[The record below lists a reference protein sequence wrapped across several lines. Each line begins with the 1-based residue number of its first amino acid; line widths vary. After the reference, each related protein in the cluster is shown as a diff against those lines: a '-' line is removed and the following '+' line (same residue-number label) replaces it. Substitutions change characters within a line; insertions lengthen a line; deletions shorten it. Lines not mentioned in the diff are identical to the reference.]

1 MSPDNTVQVTS
12 LPNLAE
18 ILPYLLGHYPD
29 DSIAFHA
36 PGENFTDGPSM
47 TCPLPD
53 DPAEWKDTAEL
64 AARQFV
70 AYAHDR
76 GHNPDQGVIVYLCR
90 DPRPNETPWD
100 TAALLA
106 PVTDWITSTLLNERA
121 CVLQTIGLV
130 ANRWWAYECT
140 TDGCCEG
147 EPLPSADD
155 PTSVAAQM
163 ARLGRTP
170 GPRTRDIVKEFRA
183 AAPADVD
190 FLKALDT
197 AVDQFNTRCATS
209 AGRDSTLTSTCAQ
222 IEAAVSQFRA
232 GATTLNR
239 NLATQLIVGLHDD
252 GAVDAGIAHT
262 DDDDLPHARNLWA
275 YLARHCAEP
284 FTQEA
289 VPALTL
295 YAFVAWRQGDL
306 IAARLALRDALTT
319 DPEYELAVGVLH
331 GTIDGEDPRDFRTA
345 VRETYDHRMAHVQHA
360 VQVASE
366 YSPVTDSTAHRHREA
381 LDTATEYHAAQS
393 STYRGQ
399 LLARYGTIDII
410 GGALADFRNGPP
422 QLMDEIA
429 ARIILGLQDPRARDA
444 ALSTGDEN
452 DLPVERQL
460 WGYLARRC
468 VPPHTDKAPP
478 LLALLG
484 WVAWR
489 QNDTVTASHAFSDAL
504 DIDPHYRLAK
514 HMLEGIRSEY
524 DQDEFLAIFRAA
536 DQRFAA
542 GRADLDNL

>member
-29 DSIAFHA
+29 DSIALHA
-36 PGENFTDGPSM
+36 PGPNFIDGPTM

-53 DPAEWKDTAEL
+53 DPAEWKATAEL

-76 GHNPDQGVIVYLCR
+76 GHDPGQGVIVYLCR
-90 DPRPNETPWD
+90 EPRPDETPWD

-106 PVTDWITSTLLNERA
+106 PVTDWLTVTFLNQRA

-130 ANRWWAYECT
+130 ANRWWAYECDT
-140 TDGCCEG
+140 EGCCEG

-183 AAPADVD
+183 AAPADTD

-209 AGRDSTLTSTCAQ
+209 AGRDATLTSTCAQ
-222 IEAAVSQFRA
+222 VDAAVSQFRA

-239 NLATQLIVGLHDD
+239 TLATQLLVGLHDD
-252 GAVDAGIAHT
+252 GAVEAGMAHT
-262 DDDDLPHARNLWA
+262 DDDDLPHARRLWA
-275 YLARHCAEP
+275 YLARHCADP

-306 IAARLALRDALTT
+306 IAARLALRDALTA
-319 DPEYELAVGVLH
+319 DSEYDLAVGIHL

-345 VRETYDHRMAHVQHA
+345 ARENCDHRKAHVQHA

-366 YSPVTDSTAHRHREA
+366 YRPVTDSTADRHREA
-381 LDTATEYHAAQS
+381 LDAATEYHAAQA

-410 GGALADFRNGPP
+410 DGALADFRNGPP

-429 ARIILGLQDPRARDA
+429 ARIILGLQDPETRDA
-444 ALSTGDEN
+444 ALSTGDAN
-452 DLPVERQL
+452 DLPAERQL

-478 LLALLG
+478 LLTLLG

-489 QNDTVTASHAFSDAL
+489 QNDTVTASHALTEAVDIYPGYTMAKLLL
-504 DIDPHYRLAK
+504 D
-514 HMLEGIRSEY
+514 GIRKEC
-524 DQDEFLAIFRAA
+524 DPARLLATYRDAA
-536 DQRFAA
+536 AEFAA
-542 GRADLDNL
+542 SRPDLDTL

>member
-29 DSIAFHA
+29 DSIALHA
-36 PGENFTDGPSM
+36 PGPNFIDGPTM

-53 DPAEWKDTAEL
+53 DPAEWKDAAEL

-76 GHNPDQGVIVYLCR
+76 GHDPGQGVIVYLCR
-90 DPRPNETPWD
+90 DPRPDETPWD
-100 TAALLA
+100 AAALLA
-106 PVTDWITSTLLNERA
+106 PVTDWLTVTLLNQRA

-140 TDGCCEG
+140 TEGCCEG

-183 AAPADVD
+183 AAPADTD
-190 FLKALDT
+190 FLKALN
-197 AVDQFNTRCATS
+197 AAIDQFNTRCATS
-209 AGRDSTLTSTCAQ
+209 AGCDATLTSTCAQ
-222 IEAAVSQFRA
+222 IDAAVSQFRA

-239 NLATQLIVGLHDD
+239 TLAAQLLVGLHDD
-252 GAVDAGIAHT
+252 GAVEAGMAHT
-262 DDDDLPHARNLWA
+262 DDDDLPHARRLWA
-275 YLARHCAEP
+275 YLARHCADP

-306 IAARLALRDALTT
+306 IAARLALRAALTA
-319 DPEYELAVGVLH
+319 DPEYDLAVGIHL
-331 GTIDGEDPRDFRTA
+331 GTIDGEDPRDFLATA
-345 VRETYDHRMAHVQHA
+345 RENRDHRMAHVQHA
-360 VQVASE
+360 VQVTSE
-366 YSPVTDSTAHRHREA
+366 YRPVTDSTADRHREA
-381 LDTATEYHAAQS
+381 LDAATEYDAAQD

-429 ARIILGLQDPRARDA
+429 ARIILGLQDPETRDA

-452 DLPVERQL
+452 DLPAERQL

-514 HMLEGIRSEY
+514 HMLEGIRTEC
-524 DQDEFLAIFRAA
+524 DPAEFLAIFREAA
-536 DQRFAA
+536 QRFAA

>member
-1 MSPDNTVQVTS
+1 MSPDNTVQVDS
-12 LPNLAE
+12 LPNLAQ

-29 DSIAFHA
+29 DSIALHA
-36 PGENFTDGPSM
+36 PGPNFVDGPTM
-47 TCPLPD
+47 TCPLPE
-53 DPAEWKDTAEL
+53 DPADWQATAET

-70 AYAHDR
+70 AYASDR
-76 GHNPDQGVIVYLCR
+76 GHNPDEGVIIYLCR
-90 DPRPNETPWD
+90 EPRPGQTPWD

-106 PVTDWITSTLLNERA
+106 PVADQLTTTLTEHRA
-121 CVLQTIGLV
+121 NVLQTIGLV
-130 ANRWWAYECT
+130 ANRWWAYECPT
-140 TDGCCEG
+140 EGCCEG
-147 EPLPSADD
+147 EPLPSPDD
-155 PTSVAAQM
+155 PTSIAAQM

-170 GPRTRDIVKEFRA
+170 GRRTRDIVKEFRA
-183 AAPADVD
+183 APADTD
-190 FLKALDT
+190 FLKALDA
-197 AVDQFNTRCATS
+197 AVDQFNTRCATN
-209 AGRDSTLTSTCAQ
+209 AGRDATLTSTCAQ
-222 IEAAVSQFRA
+222 IDAAVSQFRA
-232 GATTLNR
+232 GTTTLNR
-239 NLATQLIVGLHDD
+239 TLATQLIVGLHDD
-252 GAVDAGIAHT
+252 AAVEAGMAHT
-262 DDDDLPHARNLWA
+262 DDDDLPHARRLWA
-275 YLARHCAEP
+275 YLARHCADP

-306 IAARLALRDALTT
+306 IAARLALRDALTA
-319 DPEYELAVGVLH
+319 DPEHDLAVAIHL
-331 GTIDGEDPRDFRTA
+331 GTIDGEDPRDFRTTA
-345 VRETYDHRMAHVQHA
+345 RENCNHRMAHAHHA

-366 YSPVTDSTAHRHREA
+366 YRPVTDSTADRHREA
-381 LDTATEYHAAQS
+381 LDAATEYHVAQA

-422 QLMDEIA
+422 KLMDEIA
-429 ARIILGLQDPRARDA
+429 ARITLGVQDPETRDA

-452 DLPVERQL
+452 DLSAERQL

-478 LLALLG
+478 LLTLLG

-504 DIDPHYRLAK
+504 DIDPHYVLAK
-514 HMLEGIRSEY
+514 HMLEGFRTEC
-524 DQDEFLAIFRAA
+524 DPAVFLEIFRAA

>member
-12 LPNLAE
+12 LPQLAE

-36 PGENFTDGPSM
+36 PGPNFIDGPTM

-53 DPAEWKDTAEL
+53 DPAEWKAAAEL
-64 AARQFV
+64 AALQFV
-70 AYAHDR
+70 AYAHEKRHDP
-76 GHNPDQGVIVYLCR
+76 GQGVIIYLCR
-90 DPRPNETPWD
+90 DPRPDETPWD

-106 PVTDWITSTLLNERA
+106 PVTDWLTLTLLNERA

-140 TDGCCEG
+140 TEGCCEG
-147 EPLPSADD
+147 QPLPPADD
-155 PTSVAAQM
+155 PTSVKAQM

-170 GPRTRDIVKEFRA
+170 GPRTRDIVKEFR
-183 AAPADVD
+183 PATADPD
-190 FLKALDT
+190 FLKDLDS
-197 AVDQFNTRCATS
+197 AVAQFNARCATS
-209 AGRDSTLTSTCAQ
+209 AGRDATLTSTCAQ
-222 IEAAVSQFRA
+222 IDAAISQFRA

-239 NLATQLIVGLHDD
+239 TLATQLVVGLHDD
-252 GAVDAGIAHT
+252 GAVEAGMAHT
-262 DDDDLPHARNLWA
+262 DDDDLPHARRLWA
-275 YLARHCAEP
+275 YLARHCADP

-289 VPALTL
+289 VPTLTL

-306 IAARLALRDALTT
+306 IAARLALRDALTA
-319 DPEYELAVGVLH
+319 DPEYDLAVGIHL
-331 GTIDGEDPRDFRTA
+331 GTIDGEDPRDFLATA
-345 VRETYDHRMAHVQHA
+345 RENRNHRMAHIQHA

-366 YSPVTDSTAHRHREA
+366 YRPVTDSTADRHREA
-381 LDTATEYHAAQS
+381 LDTATEYHSAQT
-393 STYRGQ
+393 STNRGQ

-410 GGALADFRNGPP
+410 GGALADFRNGPSR
-422 QLMDEIA
+422 LMDEIA
-429 ARIILGLQDPRARDA
+429 ARIILGLQDRETRDA

-452 DLPVERQL
+452 DLPIERQL
-460 WGYLARRC
+460 WSYLARRC

-478 LLALLG
+478 LLTLLG

-504 DIDPHYRLAK
+504 DIDPHYSLAK
-514 HMLEGIRSEY
+514 HMLDGVRT
-524 DQDEFLAIFRAA
+524 DCDPAALLAVCREEA
-536 DQRFAA
+536 QRFAA